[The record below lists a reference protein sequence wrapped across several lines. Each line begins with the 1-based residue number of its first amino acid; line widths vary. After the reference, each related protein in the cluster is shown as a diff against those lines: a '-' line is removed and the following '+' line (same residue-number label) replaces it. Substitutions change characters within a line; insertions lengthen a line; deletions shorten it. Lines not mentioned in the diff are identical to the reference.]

1 MLYLFNLFFIFSLIF
16 IVINQVTLLKQT
28 QLLFVH
34 YFQLAK
40 VHPQGV
46 ALSFAIFCQL
56 HSGIAYKIVACEK
69 KKRVYHKDMCITL
82 KGICTGVKTSVNL

>member
-16 IVINQVTLLKQT
+16 IVINQEALLKQT
-28 QLLFVH
+28 HLLFVH

-56 HSGIAYKIVACEK
+56 HSGIAYKIIACEK
-69 KKRVYHKDMCITL
+69 KKRVYHKDMYITL
-82 KGICTGVKTSVNL
+82 KEIVNVVKNFVNL